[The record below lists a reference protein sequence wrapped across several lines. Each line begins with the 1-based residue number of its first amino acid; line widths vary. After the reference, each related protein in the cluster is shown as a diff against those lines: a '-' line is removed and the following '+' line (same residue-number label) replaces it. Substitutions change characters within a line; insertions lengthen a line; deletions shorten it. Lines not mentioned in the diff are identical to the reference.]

1 MRQRGISTTVAVGVI
16 LALVVV
22 GAGAFFLLQPGPQG
36 TSTTGSTTTSGTTS
50 STTTSG
56 TTSSTTTSGTTSSTT
71 LAVITLDV
79 NSAVNQHLA
88 GVTARNVQSLLQDYS
103 NNALVVWSGQA
114 QGLQGNYSGQG
125 NIGFLYSAAFGTAET
140 LNLKSSNIAQTVNQ
154 PTLKTVA
161 LGINITGTSQVLGNF
176 NATVTAQVTYQF
188 ASGSWKISQEVW
200 NFKVFDAQNSAGET
214 TFPEWRTVGGPI
226 EETRSPNPFKQ
237 FVWDVGGEAMTILI
251 FACIGAM
258 AVMVAARRVRT

>member
-1 MRQRGISTTVAVGVI
+1 MKPRGISTTVAVGVI

-22 GAGAFFLLQPGPQG
+22 GAGAFFVLQPGPQG
-36 TSTTGSTTTSGTTS
+36 TSTTGSTTTSSSTG
-50 STTTSG
+50 STTTS
-56 TTSSTTTSGTTSSTT
+56 SSTGSTT
-71 LAVITLDV
+71 PAVVALNV
-79 NSAVNQHLA
+79 VSAVNQHLA

-103 NNALVVWSGQA
+103 NNALVIWSGQA

-125 NIGFLYSAAFGTAET
+125 NIGFLYSAAFGTAQT
-140 LNLKSSNIAQTVNQ
+140 LDLKSSGIVQTVDQ
-154 PTLKTVA
+154 TTLKTAA
-161 LGINITGTSQVLGNF
+161 LGINITGTSQVLGKF